1 MLSSGTVRM
10 RPKEVLQAI
19 YFLTTEE
26 GSMKR
31 YRFLQAV
38 EEALPSLRTMLKG
51 KALTDNEANGII
63 SDVVHGIFTRKAF
76 AKMSQENLIPFLRRT
91 ALWELSKRRRESIA
105 HAAKFV
111 QLADPG
117 EADHYVDEVQEDREM
132 SSDECPFCHV
142 GGLNVHGA
150 CALCHTVVGK
160 RAEPKVRALHLS
172 DIAGEDDLE
181 MTTDVRRALENLDE
195 EERKVVVAVICG
207 QDTLNDA
214 ACYVESRASMWR
226 VYTKGVEKLRMAL
239 KEYAAVKNLR
249 GAARRVSHD

>member
-1 MLSSGTVRM
+1 MPSSDTVRM

-19 YFLTTEE
+19 YYLTTEE

-38 EEALPSLRTMLKG
+38 EEALPSLRSMLKG
-51 KALTDNEANGII
+51 KSLTDNEANGII

-111 QLADPG
+111 QLADP
-117 EADHYVDEVQEDREM
+117 ESADHYVDEVEEDREM
-132 SSDECPFCHV
+132 SSDECPFCHA
-142 GGLNVHGA
+142 GELNIHGA

-160 RAEPKVRALHLS
+160 RADPKVKQPHLS
-172 DIAGEDDLE
+172 DVAGEDDLE

-195 EERKVVVAVICG
+195 DERKVVVAVICG

-226 VYTKGVEKLRMAL
+226 IYTRGIEKLRTAL
-239 KEYAAVKNLR
+239 KEYGPTGKR
-249 GAARRVSHD
+249 GR

>member
-19 YFLTTEE
+19 YYLTTEE

-38 EEALPSLRTMLKG
+38 EEALPSLRSMLKG
-51 KALTDNEANGII
+51 KSLTDNEANGII

-91 ALWELSKRRRESIA
+91 ALWELAKRWRESIA

-117 EADHYVDEVQEDREM
+117 EADAYTDDVREDREM

-142 GGLNVHGA
+142 GELNVHGA

-160 RAEPKVRALHLS
+160 RADPKVKQPHLS

-214 ACYVESRASMWR
+214 ACYVESRTSMWR
-226 VYTKGVEKLRMAL
+226 IYTRGIEKLRTAL
-239 KEYAAVKNLR
+239 KEYGPTGKR
-249 GAARRVSHD
+249 GR

>member
-19 YFLTTEE
+19 YYLTTEE

-38 EEALPSLRTMLKG
+38 EEALPSLRSMLKG
-51 KALTDNEANGII
+51 KLLTDNEANGII

-111 QLADPG
+111 QLADP
-117 EADHYVDEVQEDREM
+117 ESADNYVDGVREDREM

-142 GGLNVHGA
+142 GELNVHGA

-160 RAEPKVRALHLS
+160 RVEPKVKQPHLS
-172 DIAGEDDLE
+172 DVAGEDDLE

-195 EERKVVVAVICG
+195 DERKVVVAVICG

-226 VYTKGVEKLRMAL
+226 IYTRGIEKLRTAL
-239 KEYAAVKNLR
+239 KEYAPREK
-249 GAARRVSHD
+249 ARRR

>member
-1 MLSSGTVRM
+1 MLSLGTVRM

-19 YFLTTEE
+19 YYLTTEE

-51 KALTDNEANGII
+51 KSLTDNEANGII
-63 SDVVHGIFTRKAF
+63 SDVVHGIFTRKSF

-117 EADHYVDEVQEDREM
+117 EADTYTDDVQEDREM

-142 GGLNVHGA
+142 GELNVHGA

-160 RAEPKVRALHLS
+160 RADPKVKQPHLS

-226 VYTKGVEKLRMAL
+226 IYTRGIEKLRTAL
-239 KEYAAVKNLR
+239 KEYGPTGKR
-249 GAARRVSHD
+249 GR

>member
-19 YFLTTEE
+19 YYLTTEE

-38 EEALPSLRTMLKG
+38 EEALPSLRSMLKG
-51 KALTDNEANGII
+51 KSLTDNEANGII

-91 ALWELSKRRRESIA
+91 ALWELAKRRRESIA

-117 EADHYVDEVQEDREM
+117 EADTYTDDVREDREM

-142 GGLNVHGA
+142 GELNVHGA

-160 RAEPKVRALHLS
+160 RADPKVKQPHLS

-181 MTTDVRRALENLDE
+181 MTTDVRRALENLAE

-214 ACYVESRASMWR
+214 ACYVESRTSMWR
-226 VYTKGVEKLRMAL
+226 IYTRGIEKLRTAL
-239 KEYAAVKNLR
+239 KEYAPREKAS
-249 GAARRVSHD
+249 RR

>member
-19 YFLTTEE
+19 YYLTTEE

-51 KALTDNEANGII
+51 KSLPDNEANGII
-63 SDVVHGIFTRKAF
+63 SDVVHVIFKRNAF
-76 AKMSQENLIPFLRRT
+76 AKMSQEKLNPFLRRT
-91 ALWELSKRRRESIA
+91 AMWELAKRRRESIA

-117 EADHYVDEVQEDREM
+117 EADAYTDDVREDREM

-142 GGLNVHGA
+142 GELNVHGA

-160 RAEPKVRALHLS
+160 RADPKVKQPHLS

-195 EERKVVVAVICG
+195 DERKVVVAVICG

-226 VYTKGVEKLRMAL
+226 IYTRGIEKLRTAL
-239 KEYAAVKNLR
+239 KEYAPREKAS
-249 GAARRVSHD
+249 RRC

>member
-19 YFLTTEE
+19 YYLTTEE

-51 KALTDNEANGII
+51 KSLTDNEANGII

-117 EADHYVDEVQEDREM
+117 EADNYVDGVREDREM

-142 GGLNVHGA
+142 GELNVHGA

-160 RAEPKVRALHLS
+160 RADPKVKQPHLS

-226 VYTKGVEKLRMAL
+226 IYTRGIEKLRTAL
-239 KEYAAVKNLR
+239 KEYGPTGKHGR
-249 GAARRVSHD
+249 

>member
-10 RPKEVLQAI
+10 RPKEVLRAI
-19 YFLTTEE
+19 YYLTTEE

-38 EEALPSLRTMLKG
+38 EEALPSLRSMLKG
-51 KALTDNEANGII
+51 KSLTDNEANGII

-117 EADHYVDEVQEDREM
+117 EADNYVDGVREDREM

-142 GGLNVHGA
+142 GELNVHGA

-160 RAEPKVRALHLS
+160 RADPKVKQPHLS

-226 VYTKGVEKLRMAL
+226 IYTRGIEKLRTAL
-239 KEYAAVKNLR
+239 KEYGPTGKR
-249 GAARRVSHD
+249 GR

>member
-51 KALTDNEANGII
+51 KSLPDNEANGII

-111 QLADPG
+111 QLADP
-117 EADHYVDEVQEDREM
+117 EAADHYVDEVEEDREM

-142 GGLNVHGA
+142 GELNIHGA

-160 RAEPKVRALHLS
+160 RADPKVKQPHLS
-172 DIAGEDDLE
+172 DVAGEDDLE

-195 EERKVVVAVICG
+195 DERKVVVAVICG

-226 VYTKGVEKLRMAL
+226 IYTRGIDKLRTAL
-239 KEYAAVKNLR
+239 KEYGPTER
-249 GAARRVSHD
+249 GQE

>member
-19 YFLTTEE
+19 YYLTTEE

-38 EEALPSLRTMLKG
+38 EEALPSLRSMLKG
-51 KALTDNEANGII
+51 KSLTDNEANGII
-63 SDVVHGIFTRKAF
+63 SDVVHGIFTRKSF

-117 EADHYVDEVQEDREM
+117 EADNYVDGVREDREM

-142 GGLNVHGA
+142 GELNVHGA

-160 RAEPKVRALHLS
+160 RADPKVKQPHLS

-226 VYTKGVEKLRMAL
+226 IYTRGIEKLRTAL
-239 KEYAAVKNLR
+239 KEYGPTGKR
-249 GAARRVSHD
+249 GR

>member
-51 KALTDNEANGII
+51 KSLTDNEANGII

-111 QLADPG
+111 QLADP
-117 EADHYVDEVQEDREM
+117 ESADHYVDEVEEDREM

-142 GGLNVHGA
+142 GELNIHGA

-160 RAEPKVRALHLS
+160 RADPKVKQPHLS
-172 DIAGEDDLE
+172 DVAGEDDLE

-195 EERKVVVAVICG
+195 DERKVVVAVICG

-226 VYTKGVEKLRMAL
+226 IYTRGIEKLRTAL
-239 KEYAAVKNLR
+239 KEYAPREK
-249 GAARRVSHD
+249 ARRR

>member
-19 YFLTTEE
+19 YYLTTEE

-38 EEALPSLRTMLKG
+38 EEALPSLRSMLKG
-51 KALTDNEANGII
+51 KSLTDNEANGII

-91 ALWELSKRRRESIA
+91 ALWELAKRRRESIA

-111 QLADPG
+111 QLADP
-117 EADHYVDEVQEDREM
+117 ESADNYVDGVREDREM

-142 GGLNVHGA
+142 GELNVHGA

-160 RAEPKVRALHLS
+160 RADPKVKQPHLS

-214 ACYVESRASMWR
+214 ACYVESRTSMWR
-226 VYTKGVEKLRMAL
+226 IYTRGIEKLRTAL
-239 KEYAAVKNLR
+239 KEYAPREKAS
-249 GAARRVSHD
+249 RR

>member
-38 EEALPSLRTMLKG
+38 EEALPSLRSMLKG
-51 KALTDNEANGII
+51 KSLTDNEANGII

-111 QLADPG
+111 QLADP
-117 EADHYVDEVQEDREM
+117 EAADHYVDEVEEDREM

-142 GGLNVHGA
+142 GELNVHGA

-160 RAEPKVRALHLS
+160 RADPKVKQPHLS

-195 EERKVVVAVICG
+195 DERKVVVAVICG

-214 ACYVESRASMWR
+214 ACYVESRTSMWR
-226 VYTKGVEKLRMAL
+226 IYTRGIEKLRTAL
-239 KEYAAVKNLR
+239 KEYEPTGKR
-249 GAARRVSHD
+249 GR

>member
-1 MLSSGTVRM
+1 MLSSGTVRV

-19 YFLTTEE
+19 YYLTTEE

-38 EEALPSLRTMLKG
+38 EEALPSLRSMLKG

-91 ALWELSKRRRESIA
+91 ALWELAKRRRESIA

-117 EADHYVDEVQEDREM
+117 EAEHYVDDVEEDREM

-142 GGLNVHGA
+142 GELNIHGA
-150 CALCHTVVGK
+150 CALCHTVMGK
-160 RAEPKVRALHLS
+160 RADPKVKQPHLS
-172 DIAGEDDLE
+172 DVAGEDDLE

-195 EERKVVVAVICG
+195 DERKVVVAVICG

-226 VYTKGVEKLRMAL
+226 IYTRGIEKLRTTL
-239 KEYAAVKNLR
+239 KEYETP
-249 GAARRVSHD
+249 RRKK

>member
-19 YFLTTEE
+19 YYLTTEE

-38 EEALPSLRTMLKG
+38 EEALPSLRSMLKG
-51 KALTDNEANGII
+51 KSLTDNEANGII

-91 ALWELSKRRRESIA
+91 ALWELAKRRRESIA

-117 EADHYVDEVQEDREM
+117 EADNYVDGVREDREM

-142 GGLNVHGA
+142 GELNVHGA

-160 RAEPKVRALHLS
+160 RADPKVKQPHLS

-214 ACYVESRASMWR
+214 ACYVESRTSMWR
-226 VYTKGVEKLRMAL
+226 IYTRGIEKLRTAL
-239 KEYAAVKNLR
+239 KEYAPREKASR
-249 GAARRVSHD
+249 

>member
-1 MLSSGTVRM
+1 MLSSDTVRM

-19 YFLTTEE
+19 YYLTTEE

-38 EEALPSLRTMLKG
+38 EEALPSLRSMLKG
-51 KALTDNEANGII
+51 KLLTDNEANGII

-111 QLADPG
+111 QLADP
-117 EADHYVDEVQEDREM
+117 ESADNYVDGVREDREM

-142 GGLNVHGA
+142 GELNVHGA

-160 RAEPKVRALHLS
+160 RADPKVKQPHLS
-172 DIAGEDDLE
+172 DVAGEDDLE

-195 EERKVVVAVICG
+195 DERKVVVAVICG

-226 VYTKGVEKLRMAL
+226 IYTRGIEKLRTAL
-239 KEYAAVKNLR
+239 KEYAPREKAS
-249 GAARRVSHD
+249 RR

>member
-1 MLSSGTVRM
+1 
-10 RPKEVLQAI
+10 
-19 YFLTTEE
+19 
-26 GSMKR
+26 MKR

-38 EEALPSLRTMLKG
+38 EEALPSLRSMLKG
-51 KALTDNEANGII
+51 KSLTDNEANGII

-91 ALWELSKRRRESIA
+91 ALWELAKRRRESIA

-117 EADHYVDEVQEDREM
+117 EADAYTDDVREDREM

-142 GGLNVHGA
+142 GELNVHGA

-160 RAEPKVRALHLS
+160 RADPKVKQPHLS

-195 EERKVVVAVICG
+195 DERKVVVAVICG

-226 VYTKGVEKLRMAL
+226 IYTRGIEKLRTTL
-239 KEYAAVKNLR
+239 KEYETP
-249 GAARRVSHD
+249 RRKK

>member
-117 EADHYVDEVQEDREM
+117 EADTYTDDVQEDREM

-142 GGLNVHGA
+142 GELNVHGA

-160 RAEPKVRALHLS
+160 RADPKVKQPHLS
-172 DIAGEDDLE
+172 DVAGEDDLE

-195 EERKVVVAVICG
+195 DERKVVVAVICG

-226 VYTKGVEKLRMAL
+226 IYTRGIEKLRTAL
-239 KEYAAVKNLR
+239 KEYGPTGKR
-249 GAARRVSHD
+249 GR

>member
-10 RPKEVLQAI
+10 RSKEVLQAI
-19 YFLTTEE
+19 YYLTTEE

-51 KALTDNEANGII
+51 KSLTDNEANGII

-117 EADHYVDEVQEDREM
+117 EADTYTDDVQEDREM

-142 GGLNVHGA
+142 GELNVHGA

-160 RAEPKVRALHLS
+160 RADPKVKQPHLS

-195 EERKVVVAVICG
+195 DERKVVVAVICG

-226 VYTKGVEKLRMAL
+226 IYTRGIEKLRTAL
-239 KEYAAVKNLR
+239 KEYAPTGKR
-249 GAARRVSHD
+249 ER

>member
-19 YFLTTEE
+19 YYLTTEE
-26 GSMKR
+26 DSMKR

-38 EEALPSLRTMLKG
+38 EEALPSLRSMLKG
-51 KALTDNEANGII
+51 KSLTYNEANGII

-91 ALWELSKRRRESIA
+91 ALWELAKRRRESIA

-117 EADHYVDEVQEDREM
+117 EADTYTDDVQEDREM

-142 GGLNVHGA
+142 GELNVHGA

-160 RAEPKVRALHLS
+160 RADPKVKQPHLS

-214 ACYVESRASMWR
+214 ACYVESRTSMWR
-226 VYTKGVEKLRMAL
+226 IYTRGIEKLRAAL
-239 KEYAAVKNLR
+239 KEYAPREKCR
-249 GAARRVSHD
+249 KR

>member
-1 MLSSGTVRM
+1 M

-19 YFLTTEE
+19 YYLTTEE

-38 EEALPSLRTMLKG
+38 EEALPSLRSMLKG
-51 KALTDNEANGII
+51 KSLTDNEANGII

-91 ALWELSKRRRESIA
+91 ALWELAKRRRESIA

-117 EADHYVDEVQEDREM
+117 EADNYVDGVREDREM

-142 GGLNVHGA
+142 GELTVHGA
-150 CALCHTVVGK
+150 CALCHPVVGK
-160 RAEPKVRALHLS
+160 RADPKVKQPHLS

-195 EERKVVVAVICG
+195 DERKVVVAVICG

-226 VYTKGVEKLRMAL
+226 IYTRGIEKLRSTL
-239 KEYAAVKNLR
+239 KEYAPREKAS
-249 GAARRVSHD
+249 RR

>member
-10 RPKEVLQAI
+10 RPKEVFQSI
-19 YFLTTEE
+19 YYLTTEE

-51 KALTDNEANGII
+51 KSLPDNEANGII

-91 ALWELSKRRRESIA
+91 ALWELAKRRRESIA

-117 EADHYVDEVQEDREM
+117 EADTYTDGVQEDREM

-142 GGLNVHGA
+142 GELNVHGA

-160 RAEPKVRALHLS
+160 RADPKVKQPHLS

-214 ACYVESRASMWR
+214 ACYVESRTSMWR
-226 VYTKGVEKLRMAL
+226 IYTRGIEKLRTAL
-239 KEYAAVKNLR
+239 KEYAPRERAPR
-249 GAARRVSHD
+249 GGVR

>member
-19 YFLTTEE
+19 YYLTTEE

-38 EEALPSLRTMLKG
+38 EEALPSLRSMLKG
-51 KALTDNEANGII
+51 KSLTDNEANGII

-91 ALWELSKRRRESIA
+91 ALWELAKRRRESIA

-117 EADHYVDEVQEDREM
+117 EADTYTDDVQEDREM

-142 GGLNVHGA
+142 GELNVHGA
-150 CALCHTVVGK
+150 CALCHTVEGK
-160 RAEPKVRALHLS
+160 RADPKVKQLHLS

-214 ACYVESRASMWR
+214 ACYVESRTSMWR
-226 VYTKGVEKLRMAL
+226 IYTRGIEKLRNTL
-239 KEYAAVKNLR
+239 KEYAPREKA
-249 GAARRVSHD
+249 GRR

>member
-19 YFLTTEE
+19 YYLTTEE

-51 KALTDNEANGII
+51 KSLTDNEANGII

-76 AKMSQENLIPFLRRT
+76 ARMTQENLIPFLRRT

-111 QLADPG
+111 QLADP
-117 EADHYVDEVQEDREM
+117 ESADNYVDGVREDREM

-142 GGLNVHGA
+142 GELNVHGA

-160 RAEPKVRALHLS
+160 RADPKVKQPHLS

-214 ACYVESRASMWR
+214 ACYVESRTSMWR
-226 VYTKGVEKLRMAL
+226 IYTRGIEKLRSTL
-239 KEYAAVKNLR
+239 KEYAPREKAS
-249 GAARRVSHD
+249 RR

>member
-1 MLSSGTVRM
+1 MLFRS
-10 RPKEVLQAI
+10 
-19 YFLTTEE
+19 
-26 GSMKR
+26 
-31 YRFLQAV
+31 
-38 EEALPSLRTMLKG
+38 
-51 KALTDNEANGII
+51 
-63 SDVVHGIFTRKAF
+63 
-76 AKMSQENLIPFLRRT
+76 IPFLRRT
-91 ALWELSKRRRESIA
+91 ALWELAKRRRESIA

-117 EADHYVDEVQEDREM
+117 EADTYTDDVREDREM

-142 GGLNVHGA
+142 GELNVHGA

-160 RAEPKVRALHLS
+160 RADPKVKQPHLS

-214 ACYVESRASMWR
+214 ACYVESRTSMWR
-226 VYTKGVEKLRMAL
+226 IYTRGIEKLRTAL
-239 KEYAAVKNLR
+239 KEYAPREKAS
-249 GAARRVSHD
+249 RR

>member
-19 YFLTTEE
+19 YYLTTEE

-51 KALTDNEANGII
+51 KSLTDNEANGII

-117 EADHYVDEVQEDREM
+117 EADNYVDGVREDREM

-142 GGLNVHGA
+142 GELNVHGA

-160 RAEPKVRALHLS
+160 RADPKVKQPHLS

-214 ACYVESRASMWR
+214 ACYVESRTSMWR
-226 VYTKGVEKLRMAL
+226 IYTRGIEKLRTAL
-239 KEYAAVKNLR
+239 KEYAPREKAS
-249 GAARRVSHD
+249 RR

>member
-19 YFLTTEE
+19 YYLTTEE

-51 KALTDNEANGII
+51 KSLPDNEANGII

-91 ALWELSKRRRESIA
+91 ALWELAKRRRESIA

-117 EADHYVDEVQEDREM
+117 EADTYTDGVREDREM

-142 GGLNVHGA
+142 GELNVHGA

-160 RAEPKVRALHLS
+160 RADPKVKQPHLS
-172 DIAGEDDLE
+172 DVAGEDDLE
-181 MTTDVRRALENLDE
+181 MTTDVRRALANLDE
-195 EERKVVVAVICG
+195 DERKVVVAVICG

-226 VYTKGVEKLRMAL
+226 IYTRGIEKLRTAL
-239 KEYAAVKNLR
+239 KEYAPREKAS
-249 GAARRVSHD
+249 RR

>member
-19 YFLTTEE
+19 YYLTTEE

-51 KALTDNEANGII
+51 KSLMDNEANGII

-91 ALWELSKRRRESIA
+91 ALWELAKRRRESIA

-117 EADHYVDEVQEDREM
+117 EADAYTDDVREDREM

-142 GGLNVHGA
+142 GELNVHGA

-160 RAEPKVRALHLS
+160 RADPKVKQPHLS
-172 DIAGEDDLE
+172 DVAGEDDLE
-181 MTTDVRRALENLDE
+181 MTTDVRRALANLDE
-195 EERKVVVAVICG
+195 DERKVVVAVICG

-226 VYTKGVEKLRMAL
+226 IYTRGIEKLRTAL
-239 KEYAAVKNLR
+239 KEYAPREKAS
-249 GAARRVSHD
+249 RR

>member
-1 MLSSGTVRM
+1 MFSSGTVRM

-19 YFLTTEE
+19 YYLTTEE

-38 EEALPSLRTMLKG
+38 EEALPSLRSMLKG
-51 KALTDNEANGII
+51 KLLTDNEANGII

-111 QLADPG
+111 QLADP
-117 EADHYVDEVQEDREM
+117 ESADNYVDGVREDREM

-142 GGLNVHGA
+142 GELNVHGA

-160 RAEPKVRALHLS
+160 RADPKVKQPHLS
-172 DIAGEDDLE
+172 DVAGEDDLE

-195 EERKVVVAVICG
+195 DERKVVVAVICG

-226 VYTKGVEKLRMAL
+226 IYTRGIEKLRTAL
-239 KEYAAVKNLR
+239 KEYAPREKAS
-249 GAARRVSHD
+249 RR